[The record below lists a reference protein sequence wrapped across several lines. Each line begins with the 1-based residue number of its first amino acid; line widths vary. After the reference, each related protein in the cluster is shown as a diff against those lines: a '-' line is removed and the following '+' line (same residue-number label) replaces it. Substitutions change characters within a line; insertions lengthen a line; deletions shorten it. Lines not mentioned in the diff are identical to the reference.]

1 MNCEYANDQE
11 AEPDVTMND
20 FFFRI
25 GALIALAIFA
35 VLLLVNTG
43 CSTFKFATLATVE
56 IHDSANGNTVPVSAV
71 P

>member
-1 MNCEYANDQE
+1 MNCEYANE
-11 AEPDVTMND
+11 PEVEPDVTMAD

-25 GALIALAIFA
+25 GAVIVLVILI
-35 VLLLVNTG
+35 VLVLVNTS
-43 CSTFKFATLATVE
+43 CSSFKFSPLATVE